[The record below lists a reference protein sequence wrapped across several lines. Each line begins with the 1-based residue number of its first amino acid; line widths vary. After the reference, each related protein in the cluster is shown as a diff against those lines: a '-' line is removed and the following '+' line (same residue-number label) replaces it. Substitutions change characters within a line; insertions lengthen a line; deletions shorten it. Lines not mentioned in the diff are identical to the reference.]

1 MMYSHRSLLYA
12 DTYNDTCY
20 FSNNC
25 ETSLHPPPPPL
36 FDDSNPNPNPSLP
49 APPPTPSRSHGL
61 SNSLLLAASLLAA
74 AVLLALTF
82 FAVIRRRRRRQL
94 LSPSPR
100 AAGTLGPAG
109 SDDDD
114 DDDGGGGGA
123 EPLHHAWYVRTVGL
137 DDATIASI
145 PVAAHRGGGGDCS
158 VCLGEFR
165 DGELVRLLPKC
176 AHPFHLSCIDTWL
189 RAHVSCPLCRSLVVD
204 PSTAADPPIASIPTP
219 IAAAAAAAE
228 SDPTQSD
235 PDDEEASQE
244 EEVVVEE
251 IENRATIVDPESDS
265 PNSPLP
271 GSEPVPQAPIDP
283 VIGRSVS
290 MDSPHVAVSVPP
302 ELEESELN
310 PQEDQIVI
318 KEKEKDLQANLS
330 KAPATSDHLDI
341 ERSLS
346 SSGRGFFF
354 SRHGRARSSILPL

>member
-1 MMYSHRSLLYA
+1 MYSHRSLLSA
-12 DTYNDTCY
+12 DTYNYTCG
-20 FSNNC
+20 
-25 ETSLHPPPPPL
+25 
-36 FDDSNPNPNPSLP
+36 SLP
-49 APPPTPSRSHGL
+49 APPQLPPLHGL

-94 LSPSPR
+94 RSPSRR
-100 AAGTLGPAG
+100 AARTLGPAG

-114 DDDGGGGGA
+114 DGGGGGGA
-123 EPLHHAWYVRTVGL
+123 EPLHHAWYVRTVGSTTPPSPPSPSPPT
-137 DDATIASI
+137 AAAAAIA
-145 PVAAHRGGGGDCS
+145 PVPRRVPRRRARAPPPQ
-158 VCLGEFR
+158 
-165 DGELVRLLPKC
+165 VRP
-176 AHPFHLSCIDTWL
+176 PFHLSCIDTWL

-235 PDDEEASQE
+235 PDNEEASQE

-265 PNSPLP
+265 PNSLLR
-271 GSEPVPQAPIDP
+271 D
-283 VIGRSVS
+283 RSLWRRKRTS
-290 MDSPHVAVSVPP
+290 K
-302 ELEESELN
+302 
-310 PQEDQIVI
+310 QIFLKPRQHLI
-318 KEKEKDLQANLS
+318 I
-330 KAPATSDHLDI
+330 LDI

>member
-1 MMYSHRSLLYA
+1 MMYSHRSLLSP
-12 DTYNDTCY
+12 DIYNYTCGSY
-20 FSNNC
+20 C
-25 ETSLHPPPPPL
+25 ETSLHRPPPPL

-114 DDDGGGGGA
+114 DDDGGGGGGA

-204 PSTAADPPIASIPTP
+204 PSTAADPPIGSIPTP
-219 IAAAAAAAE
+219 IAAAAAAAAE

-244 EEVVVEE
+244 EVVVEE
-251 IENRATIVDPESDS
+251 IENRATIVDPESDC

-290 MDSPHVAVSVPP
+290 MDSPHVAVSVAP
-302 ELEESELN
+302 EPEESELN